1 MEPVC
6 RGSFQ
11 YHVELQ
17 VIKLLYTSRLLM
29 GMSTYARVTPA
40 RARID
45 RGSDRN
51 QFLVTDV
58 APVNAPQSIGLQA
71 TVENAVH

>member
-1 MEPVC
+1 
-6 RGSFQ
+6 
-11 YHVELQ
+11 
-17 VIKLLYTSRLLM
+17 M

-71 TVENAVH
+71 TVENAVHWIRIDRGKERNHFLVAHAQ